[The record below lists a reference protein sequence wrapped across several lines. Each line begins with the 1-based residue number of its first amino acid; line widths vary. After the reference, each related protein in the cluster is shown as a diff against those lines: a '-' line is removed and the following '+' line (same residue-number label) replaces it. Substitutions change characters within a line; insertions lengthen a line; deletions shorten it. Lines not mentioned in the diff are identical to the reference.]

1 MSDEKVSSKDASAS
15 QPPQGG
21 KVDLPLPTAVR
32 ASLPK
37 DLTWHE
43 ETSNVQRGSRPGDRY
58 IRLSNPP
65 AEAKRAE
72 PNYLQLSEAEAAN
85 QDLWHTF
92 KRFLIGHPLATNQA
106 SNERLGRLQAL
117 AILSGDALSSVAY
130 GTELILF
137 QLILIERSSRP
148 EQYVLPI
155 SAVIALLIVI
165 VATSYRQTIFAYPS
179 GGGSYIV
186 ARENLGVNMG
196 LLAAAALMI
205 DYILNVAVA
214 VSSGVAQFVS
224 AIPVLQDYTVPIAVA
239 LIVLLTIGNLR
250 GVRESGVLFSLPTY
264 LFILSFLGMLLVGF
278 ILYFT
283 GNLKPVPIT
292 TDNTSLPG
300 FATQTISA
308 WLLLQGFA
316 AGCTALTGVEAISNG
331 VPIFKKPE
339 SRNAATTLVWM
350 TAILTVFF
358 LGTSFLADRLDILPS
373 QNVTVIARLAGG
385 VFGDG
390 SILYLLVTFS
400 TTLILVLAANTS
412 FADFPRLASLLAR
425 DKFLPNVFSHRGD
438 RLAFSGGIVVLGIV
452 AIVLVVIFKGR
463 VEALGPLF
471 AIGAFTAFTLSQAG
485 MVIHWRRNPGPGVRT
500 KLFING
506 FGATVTGLVLIIL
519 ALTKFLEG
527 AYLVLFLIPLVFG
540 LFKII
545 YRHYNGVAQQISL
558 PDQPT
563 AVGKVLEKQVISDT
577 QPHRLVVP
585 VGDLNKVTLGTLN
598 FARNLSDNVTALHIS
613 DDKEEIR
620 HLQLKWDQWDCEVPL
635 VVLESPYRSVVSP
648 LLIYVASLKR
658 RHPDEVIIVVLPE
671 FVARHWWE
679 QLLHNQTAFRI
690 KAALLFYR
698 GVVVISVPYQL
709 DRDDR
714 LKKA

>member
-1 MSDEKVSSKDASAS
+1 M
-15 QPPQGG
+15 
-21 KVDLPLPTAVR
+21 PLPAAVR
-32 ASLPK
+32 NSLPPN
-37 DLTWHE
+37 LSWQE
-43 ETSNVQRGSRPGDRY
+43 VPPNVQRGTRPGDRY
-58 IRLSNPP
+58 IRLGNPTN
-65 AEAKRAE
+65 AEKAAQTE
-72 PNYLQLSEAEAAN
+72 SHYMQLSEAEIVN
-85 QDLWHTF
+85 RDSWHTF
-92 KRFLIGHPLATNQA
+92 KRFLIGNPLASSQA
-106 SNERLGRLQAL
+106 GNERLGRLQAL

-155 SAVIALLIVI
+155 SAIIALLIVV

-186 ARENLGVNMG
+186 ARENLGINVG
-196 LLAAAALMI
+196 LVAAAALMI

-224 AIPVLQDYTVPIAVA
+224 AVPALQDYNVPIAVG

-250 GVRESGVLFSLPTY
+250 GVRESGLLFSLPTY
-264 LFILSFLGMLLVGF
+264 LFILSFLGMLAVGF

-292 TDNTSLPG
+292 PDNTSLPG
-300 FATQTISA
+300 FATQTLSA

-339 SRNAATTLVWM
+339 SKNAATTLVWM

-390 SILYLLVTFS
+390 SILYLVVTLS

-425 DKFLPNVFSHRGD
+425 DKFLPNLFSHRGD
-438 RLAFSGGIVVLGIV
+438 RLAFSGGIVVLGAV

-485 MVIHWRRNPGPGVRT
+485 MVVHWRRNPGPGVRT
-500 KLFING
+500 KLLING

-527 AYLVLFLIPLVFG
+527 AYVVLILIPLVFF
-540 LFKII
+540 LFKMIS
-545 YRHYNGVAQQISL
+545 RHYLRVAEQISL
-558 PDQPT
+558 PDQPV
-563 AVGKVLEKQVISDT
+563 AVEKVLASGVISDAQT
-577 QPHRLVVP
+577 NRMVVP
-585 VGDLNKVTLGTLN
+585 VGELNKVTLGTLN
-598 FARNLSDNVTALHIS
+598 FARGLGGNVTALHIN
-613 DDKEEIR
+613 DDREGIAR
-620 HLQLKWDQWDCEVPL
+620 VQAKWDQWECDVPL

-648 LLIYVASLKR
+648 LLVYIASLKR

-690 KAALLFYR
+690 KAALLFYP

-709 DRDDR
+709 DQDGTF
-714 LKKA
+714 KKIAGW